1 MEDDDD
7 DDDGGGDVPGGGVVP
22 VTLSLPTLSVRRWSA
37 RRVQPGQCRA
47 LTMPGPVQSA
57 GHWYTSI
64 SEKIEQQNFNLLV
77 GENQNSNLSE
87 ISCRSNYS
95 GYNLLRWCEVE
106 QCPAV
111 KLGKYQSAG

>member
-37 RRVQPGQCRA
+37 RRVQPGQCQA
-47 LTMPGPVQSA
+47 VTMPGPVQSA

-64 SEKIEQQNFNLLV
+64 SEKIEQQNFSWMFNFC
-77 GENQNSNLSE
+77 S
-87 ISCRSNYS
+87 Y
-95 GYNLLRWCEVE
+95 
-106 QCPAV
+106 V
-111 KLGKYQSAG
+111 KTKIQIYLK